1 MALVKAGPPRL
12 DSDRDRRSS
21 RRYWVWPSWPTYTG
35 LTYRSSYTI
44 AGSSGPM
51 DERQSSQVASHTP
64 HATTATRI
72 SMRCRANEP
81 SQQQDGRLCYRIL
94 SSQGCRSSRLPEAST
109 KPSHGVQRNAGRGRH
124 PHNRSHIDQWN
135 SIKLGKHI
143 SKNTYTIFPLTTWIR
158 LGTLDWID

>member
-72 SMRCRANEP
+72 SMRCRANDP

-94 SSQGCRSSRLPEAST
+94 SLLKDVGLLGYPKR
-109 KPSHGVQRNAGRGRH
+109 QRNRPMASNGMRGE
-124 PHNRSHIDQWN
+124 
-135 SIKLGKHI
+135 GG
-143 SKNTYTIFPLTTWIR
+143 IR
-158 LGTLDWID
+158 IIGPTSTNETR